1 MVRADG
7 VTGQPVVAAIVPCL
21 DEEATVASV
30 VRDLTAACPG
40 ITVYVYDNGSTDRTV
55 ETALAAGAVV
65 RSEARPGKGNVMRR
79 AFGDVQADVYV
90 VVDGDDTYDVAAL
103 PAMVDLL
110 LAGPYDQVVGV
121 RSEAGT
127 AAYRR
132 GHEAGNRF
140 FNGVV
145 GRIFGE
151 PVHDMLSGFRVLSQ
165 RFVKSFPARSRGFE
179 VETEL
184 TVHAVGLRV
193 PTAHVDV
200 GFRDRPAGSESKLR
214 TYHDGMRIA
223 SLILKLAK
231 DERPQPFH
239 AAVAALLALVSL
251 VLGLPVVL
259 EYLHTGLVR
268 RFPTAIL
275 ASSVA
280 IIAVIALVMGMLLEA
295 HRRVRDENARLAYLR
310 LPPPGHP

>member
-1 MVRADG
+1 
-7 VTGQPVVAAIVPCL
+7 VTGEPVVAAIVPCL

-30 VRDLTAACPG
+30 VRDLAAALPG

-55 ETALAAGAVV
+55 EAALAAGAVV
-65 RSEARPGKGNVMRR
+65 RHETRSGKGNVIRR
-79 AFGDVQADVYV
+79 AFADVQADVFV
-90 VVDGDDTYDVAAL
+90 VVDGDDTYDVSEL
-103 PAMVDLL
+103 PRMVDLL
-110 LAGPYDQVVGV
+110 LAGPCDQVVGV
-121 RSEAGT
+121 RREAGPP
-127 AAYRR
+127 AYRR

-145 GRIFGE
+145 GAIFGE
-151 PVHDMLSGFRVLSQ
+151 PVHDMLSGFRVLSR

-200 GFRDRPAGSESKLR
+200 DFRDRPAGSESKLR

-239 AAVAALLALVSL
+239 AVVAALLALVSL

-259 EYLHTGLVR
+259 DFLRTGLVE

-310 LPPPGHP
+310 LPPPGHPPGHP